1 MTGLEI
7 FELLARGA
15 AIGAVGATAAAFARA
30 SEPGARGVRVAGLLF
45 CLNVVAYAI
54 NSSPLVRAAVP
65 SSVLWPIHVASLPGG
80 GLFWLFIV
88 TLFEDRKLK
97 PVLFVPTAAL
107 IAVGVVAMATPV
119 FIARHVWVVHNLIEL
134 GLAAHGLYVIQRSW
148 RGDLVEARRRLRG
161 PFLAIVTAF
170 IATLSMFEIG
180 ESFGIE
186 ADWYGP
192 AGALALAL
200 FCGAGAFVFTEAR
213 PTLFGA
219 ALAAPALASD
229 GLDAGDRAT
238 LARLDAAMGAG
249 EAWRRE
255 GLTIGAL
262 AEEVGAPEHRLR
274 RLIND
279 HLGHRNFA
287 AFVNA
292 RRIEVAKARLS
303 DPNEARVTVA
313 AIAFDLG
320 FGSLGPFNRAFKE
333 ATGLTPTEW
342 RRSGD
347 KSSPNSE
354 NPG

>member
-1 MTGLEI
+1 MTALEI

-30 SEPGARGVRVAGLLF
+30 AEPGARGVRVAGLLF
-45 CLNVVAYAI
+45 CVNVIAYAI
-54 NSSPLVRAAVP
+54 NASPLVRSVVP
-65 SSVLWPIHVASLPGG
+65 FEAIWPIQLISVAGG

-88 TLFEDRKLK
+88 TLFEDRKLT
-97 PVLFVPTAAL
+97 PALFIPAAVLFV
-107 IAVGVVAMATPV
+107 VGLVGIFTPRE
-119 FIARHVWVVHNLIEL
+119 IQRHVWVVHNLMEL
-134 GLAAHGLYVIQRSW
+134 GLAAHGLYVIARSS

-161 PFLAIVTAF
+161 PFLAIVTAY
-170 IATLSMFEIG
+170 IATLSVFEIG
-180 ESFGIE
+180 ESFGVE
-186 ADWYGP
+186 AAWYGP
-192 AGALALAL
+192 AGALALLL
-200 FCGAGAFVFTEAR
+200 FCGAGAFLFTEAR

-219 ALAAPALASD
+219 APAAPAPVTD

-292 RRIEVAKARLS
+292 RRIEVAKARLT

-342 RRSGD
+342 RRVGD
-347 KSSPNSE
+347 KSSPKPE